1 MLKFEN
7 IYPQIIRQ
15 IAEYCPEQTIKL
27 TSLNKYKLNPS
38 IILYYRKKYLEI
50 GIKKRI
56 ENYISHD
63 KILKRGNFKLE
74 RSKIYPNIL
83 IINCLN
89 RDGERKIYRIRG
101 TEKNKLM
108 EFLMWKKYLLGKGI
122 RYLR

>member
-15 IAEYCPEQTIKL
+15 IAEYCPEQTVKL
-27 TSLNKYKLNPS
+27 TSLKKYKYNPNL
-38 IILYYRKKYLEI
+38 ILYYRKKYIEI

-56 ENYISHD
+56 ENYISND

>member
-1 MLKFEN
+1 MLKFEK

-27 TSLNKYKLNPS
+27 TSLNKYKLNPN
-38 IILYYRKKYLEI
+38 IILYYRKKYIEI
-50 GIKKRI
+50 GIRERI
-56 ENYISHD
+56 EKYISKD

-83 IINCLN
+83 VIKCLS
-89 RDGERKIYRIRG
+89 RDGERNIYRIRG
-101 TEKNKLM
+101 TDKNKLK

-122 RYLR
+122 RYIR

>member
-15 IAEYCPEQTIKL
+15 IAEYCPEQTVKL
-27 TSLNKYKLNPS
+27 TSLKKYKYNSNL
-38 IILYYRKKYLEI
+38 ILYYRKKYIEI

-56 ENYISHD
+56 ENYISND